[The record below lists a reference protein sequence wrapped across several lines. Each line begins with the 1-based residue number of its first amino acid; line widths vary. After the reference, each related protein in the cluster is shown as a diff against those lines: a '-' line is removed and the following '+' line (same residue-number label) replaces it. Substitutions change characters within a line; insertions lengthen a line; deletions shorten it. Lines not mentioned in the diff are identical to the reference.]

1 MFPFT
6 AMRPLRIVS
15 MLLLALPLTAQD
27 AAVPDP
33 VRAAFDDFRA
43 DAIRAHTKFL
53 SSDLLE
59 GRGPGTRGDALAT
72 SYAAAQ
78 FEAMGLQPAGDDGS
92 YFQKVSLLGITTDS
106 DQSSVQFTKNGAA
119 ALGPLKYRDEFVGGN
134 QSQKTGVA
142 IDSEVVFVGHGV
154 VAPEYKWDD
163 YKGFDARGKTLVML
177 VDDPPATEKEP
188 DLFKGR
194 ARTYYGRWTYKY
206 EIGTARGAD
215 AVILIHTDPSAGYGW
230 QVVRNS
236 WTGEQAYVK
245 NAEGQHALAFAGW
258 IKEDVAANLFKAAG
272 LDLAKLVA
280 AAHTRN
286 FKPVPLGIRMQA
298 KLTSTIRP
306 FDTANVVAKIEG
318 SDPVL
323 KNEAVLY
330 SAHHDHIGIGTPDD
344 DDPND
349 TIYNGAID
357 NASGTAA
364 VLEIA
369 RVWSR
374 AATRPKRSILF
385 ALVAA
390 EEQGLLG
397 SEYFGEHPPIPA
409 GKIAMGLNL
418 DALYLFGETTSVTM
432 IGIDR
437 TSFFPTAQ
445 RVTKALNLTIVP
457 DQAPEQGSYYR
468 SDHFSLAK
476 VGVPAFSIKQ
486 GLELVGDTTGAGRE
500 RAKEYREKHYHQASD
515 EFDPSWN
522 FQSAVQM
529 GRLAYWLGWEAANAA
544 EMPMWMEGEEFY
556 GVTAKARGR

>member
-1 MFPFT
+1 MHWLRT
-6 AMRPLRIVS
+6 ALVT
-15 MLLLALPLTAQD
+15 LLSLPLAAQ
-27 AAVPDP
+27 VPEVLQDGF
-33 VRAAFDDFRA
+33 AQFRA
-43 DAIRAHTKFL
+43 EAIRAHTKFL
-53 SSDLLE
+53 ASDLLE

-78 FEAMGLQPAGDDGS
+78 FEAMGLQPAGDNGT
-92 YFQKVSLLGITTDS
+92 YFQKVSLLGITTDES
-106 DQSSVQFTKNGAA
+106 KSKVAFTKGGATV
-119 ALGPLKYRDEFVGGN
+119 LGPLAYRDQFAGGN
-134 QSQKTGVA
+134 QSQKPAVS

-163 YKGFDARGKTLVML
+163 YKGLDARGKTLIML
-177 VDDPPATEKEP
+177 VDDPPATEKEA

-215 AVILIHTDPSAGYGW
+215 AVILVHTTPAAGYGW

-236 WTGEQAYVK
+236 WSGEQSYVK
-245 NAEGQHALAFAGW
+245 IPDGEHALAFAGW
-258 IKEDVAANLFKAAG
+258 LTEEAAAQLFKTAG
-272 LDLAKLVA
+272 LDLAKLTQ
-280 AAHTRN
+280 AAHSRN
-286 FKPVPLGIRMQA
+286 FKPVSLGVRLKAEIG
-298 KLTSTIRP
+298 STIRP

-344 DDPND
+344 DDPTD

-369 RVWSR
+369 RVWSL
-374 AATRPKRSILF
+374 TNPKPKRSILF

-397 SEYFGEHPPIPA
+397 SKYFGENPPIPA

-418 DALYLFGETTSVTM
+418 DALNLFGDTTNVTM

-437 TSFFPTAQ
+437 TTFLPTAQ
-445 RVTKALNLTIVP
+445 RVTKAMNLSIVP

-486 GLELVGDTTGAGRE
+486 GLELVGDTTGAGRA
-500 RAKEYREKHYHQASD
+500 RAQEYREKHYHQASD
-515 EFDPSWN
+515 EFDPTWK
-522 FQSAVQM
+522 FESAVQV

-544 EMPMWMEGEEFY
+544 ELPMWVPGEEFY
-556 GVTAKARGR
+556 DVTAKARSAAKK